1 MVRLPWGQVKMQ
13 KNSSAVA
20 KDSRDIGVNV
30 ATTDIGRQSPGSVP
44 LVRSIYR
51 RARHWIAG
59 RRADIQ
65 IITVQRGEFSIIT

>member
-1 MVRLPWGQVKMQ
+1 MKMI

-20 KDSRDIGVNV
+20 EASRDIGVNV
-30 ATTDIGRQSPGSVP
+30 ATTEIGRRSPVSVP

-65 IITVQRGEFSIIT
+65 IITVQRSEFSIIT